1 MPLSQTN
8 LKDRASKRN
17 ARKEC
22 NRLRRKIQHVKNQ
35 MDFIEIL
42 CNFWPMPNMSA
53 RHERLKA
60 ELGQISHHYQKALH
74 GEVSDRAVSPS
85 ETAQAKPRPMP
96 TSPHPAMAPTQEF
109 DKSRPP
115 AAPNLRHLQ
124 QPERES
130 LPAWMSRYGFR
141 RHLLSGTA

>member
-1 MPLSQTN
+1 MPLSQSN
-8 LKDRASKRN
+8 LQDRASKRS

-22 NRLRRKIQHVKNQ
+22 KRLRRKMQHVKNQ

-74 GEVSDRAVSPS
+74 GEISDREVLEGEA
-85 ETAQAKPRPMP
+85 AQAKPRPMP
-96 TSPHPAMAPTQEF
+96 TAPHPAMAPTQEL
-109 DKSRPP
+109 DKSRPT
-115 AAPNLRHLQ
+115 AASNLRHLQ
-124 QPERES
+124 QQQSET